1 MRQCEDFDIDL
12 YRLSPTPA
20 SEKNTGSKNR
30 IKIKKDLSGENWFIQ
45 GPFPGVWFEIAAKL
59 PGHSLHVALAIWY
72 ARGVARN
79 KNEIPL
85 ERFHLDRLGVE
96 KDSARRALQRL
107 QEAGLITY
115 RKSGQ
120 KFLVTII
127 DVVPS

>member
-1 MRQCEDFDIDL
+1 MTQSTSILDNLR
-12 YRLSPTPA
+12 SPVEMVPSSFMGTRNFTLKSPPA
-20 SEKNTGSKNR
+20 QTE
-30 IKIKKDLSGENWFIQ
+30 WFIK
-45 GPFPGVWFEIAAKL
+45 GPIPGTWMLRVL
-59 PGHSLHVALAIWY
+59 SLNGNFTINVALTIWY
-72 ARGVARN
+72 VSGVTGTQ
-79 KNEIPL
+79 KEIPL
-85 ERFHLDRLGVE
+85 ERFHLDRFGVK